1 MNRFTSMR
9 CIAHSGDDA
18 DTLVKAKIASAKK
31 TLFIG
36 TVGMEANSLYYP
48 LLLAQTGS
56 QTVDYRFLIESRPAV
71 AQALSKLGEAH
82 QFYLNDQLQAACEF
96 QQIDITTADDTTY
109 AGRKAVLAVNT
120 WLGVKNYSDIVIDST
135 GMSRGTSFPV
145 IKQAVEAGLRS
156 GINVH
161 LLHAASSKLSL
172 KLKPE
177 SNDRAEWMHGFQGR
191 MERDSMADA
200 LKLWVPQLSEE
211 KIQATTVMY
220 QKLSPV
226 DEVCPIL
233 PFPSHDPRRG
243 DTILFEYQDT
253 LLQEWGSSLLNIIYA
268 HESNPL
274 DVYRSV
280 WALHDIRERVFKETG
295 ETPATILSP
304 AGWRIGSIGML
315 LAAIELNLPVLYVE
329 TLGYT
334 ACSTVPTEVI
344 LPEPD
349 LKWHIWLTGDVYK

>member
-1 MNRFTSMR
+1 MNRCTPKR
-9 CIAHSGDDA
+9 WIAHSGDDA

-56 QTVDYRFLIESRPAV
+56 QTVDYRFLIENRPAV
-71 AQALSKLGEAH
+71 AQALNKLGEAH
-82 QFYLNDQLQAACEF
+82 QLYLKEQLKVVCEF
-96 QQIDITTADDTTY
+96 QQIDITTADDTTF
-109 AGRKAVLAVNT
+109 AGRKAVLAVNS

-135 GMSRGTSFPV
+135 GMSRGTGFPV
-145 IKQAVEAGLRS
+145 IKQVMEAVRS

-161 LLHAASSKLSL
+161 LLHAASRKPIL

-177 SNDRAEWMHGFQGR
+177 SNDRAEWMHGFQGK
-191 MERDSMADA
+191 MERDSMVDA

-253 LLQEWGSSLLNIIYA
+253 LQDWGSSLLNIIYA

-280 WALHDIRERVFKETG
+280 STLHTVREDVFKETG

-304 AGWRIGSIGML
+304 AGWRIGSLGML

-334 ACSTVPTEVI
+334 ARSTVPTEVI

-349 LKWHIWLTGDVYK
+349 LKWHIWLAGDIYK